1 MPVSAGVLRDHLSY
15 TAWASQRLV
24 HAVEHL
30 SHEQLIYDFK
40 TADGGILGT
49 LVHVFGA
56 DRVWL
61 ARVLGETR
69 TSFLSDA
76 DYNLHVL
83 QIDWPLL
90 YGKWQ
95 EWAATLTDET
105 VGQEIAYRDMKG
117 NPYVST
123 AWEIVLHVVNHG
135 THHRGQVSGFL
146 RALGHTPPQLDLIRY
161 YRERSQAAKVG

>member
-30 SHEQLIYDFK
+30 SHEQLIHDFK

-56 DRVWL
+56 DRIWL
-61 ARVLGETR
+61 ARVLGEAR

-83 QIDWPLL
+83 QI
-90 YGKWQ
+90 
-95 EWAATLTDET
+95 AC
-105 VGQEIAYRDMKG
+105 RDMKG

-161 YRERSQAAKVG
+161 YREHSQGATA